1 MAFPIAILLILL
13 VPFFLIAVFAVIFF
27 GLLKVRK
34 ASSAPPTP
42 MEELKDMAKLQGP
55 LKEELEQ
62 AAAKADNNIGSDDI
76 LDNLGDIGVLWTND
90 SFSRTSWG
98 ASKSTSYFHSGHS
111 PFKPFE
117 PVLANVETRT
127 SASVGIKDPWA
138 MTRGIMAAKSSNMDL
153 RVLLQEG
160 VAYVHLDGKFI
171 GKADLKAGTIADAIG
186 KKVGSFSAPLA
197 PLVKIGPIRP
207 TVRMPV
213 SVKGK
218 NACDIVLFVGGI
230 GPLSG
235 TLKGSV
241 IFEDLDKKL
250 PRNTRAL
257 ILALYLALESVKLQ
271 QTGSG
276 FTGRA

>member
-1 MAFPIAILLILL
+1 MAFPLVFLFVLIIPL
-13 VPFFLIAVFAVIFF
+13 FLIAVFAVIFF
-27 GLLKVRK
+27 GMLKVRK

-42 MEELKDMAKLQGP
+42 IEELKDMAKLQGP
-55 LKEELEQ
+55 VKEELEQ
-62 AAAKADNNIGSDDI
+62 AAANADNNIGSDDV
-76 LDNLGDIGVLWTND
+76 LDNLGDIGVLWTNE

-98 ASKSTSYFHSGHS
+98 ASKSTSYFHSSHS
-111 PFKPFE
+111 PLKPFE

-138 MTRGIMAAKSSNMDL
+138 MTRGIIAAKSSDMDL

-160 VAYVHLDGKFI
+160 IAYVHLDGKFV
-171 GKADLKAGTIADAIG
+171 GKADLKAGTITDVKG
-186 KKVGSFSAPLA
+186 TNVGSFSAPLS

-207 TVRMPV
+207 TVRMSV

-218 NACDIVLFVGGI
+218 RACNIVLFVGGI

-235 TLKGSV
+235 TMKGSV

-257 ILALYLALESVKLQ
+257 LLALYLALESVKLQ
-271 QTGSG
+271 QTGRG
-276 FTGRA
+276 FTGPA